1 MGYKVDNAIIMAAGM
16 SSRFA
21 PISYEKPKA
30 LIEVR
35 GEVLIERQI
44 KQLREKGIQDI
55 AIVTGY
61 KKEQFEYLK
70 YKYGVTI
77 LENPD
82 YHTRNNHS
90 SIYAARKY
98 LKNTY
103 ICSADNYFIINPFET
118 EVDETYYAA
127 LFAPGRT
134 EEWCLQTNQDDWI
147 TAVQIG
153 GNGTW
158 YMMGH
163 TFWSSKFSESFLR
176 ILETVYQEEDTKDK
190 LWEDIYREHLNLL
203 KMKIRRYQ
211 TGQIYEF
218 DSLDELR
225 IFDPRYLNDSGSH
238 IMRRLS
244 AILGCQESEI
254 SHTEPVQ
261 AKNGDVSGVRFLY
274 RKRIYEFDYE
284 SGRLNDDA

>member
-1 MGYKVDNAIIMAAGM
+1 MGYKVDNAVIMAAGM

-44 KQLREKGIQDI
+44 RQLQEKGIQDI
-55 AIVTGY
+55 AIVAGY

-70 YKYGVTI
+70 HKYGVTI

-82 YHTRNNHS
+82 YQTRNNHS
-90 SIYAARKY
+90 SIYAARAY
-98 LKNTY
+98 LNNTY
-103 ICSADNYFIINPFET
+103 VCSADNYFTINPFES
-118 EVDETYYAA
+118 EVDMPYYAA
-127 LFAPGRT
+127 MFAPGKT
-134 EEWCLQTNQDDWI
+134 AEWCLQTDQDDWI
-147 TAVQIG
+147 TAVRIG
-153 GNGTW
+153 GEGEW

-163 TFWSSKFSESFLR
+163 AFWTRKFSHSFLQ
-176 ILETVYQEEDTKDK
+176 IMKSVYHAEETKEK
-190 LWEDIYREHLNLL
+190 LWEDIYREHIRFL

-211 TGQIYEF
+211 SGQIYEF

-225 IFDPRYLNDSGSH
+225 IFDPRYLENSGSH

-244 AILGCQESEI
+244 EMLGCRESEI
-254 SHTEPVQ
+254 LHTEPVK
-261 AKNGDVSGVRFLY
+261 AKYGDVTGVRFLY
-274 RKRIYEFDYE
+274 RGNTYKFDYE
-284 SGRLNDDA
+284 SGRLNDDV